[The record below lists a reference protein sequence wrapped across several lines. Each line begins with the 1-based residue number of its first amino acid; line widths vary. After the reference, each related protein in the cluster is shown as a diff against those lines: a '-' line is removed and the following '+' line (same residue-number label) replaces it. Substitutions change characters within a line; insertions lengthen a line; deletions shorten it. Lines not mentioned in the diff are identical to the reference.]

1 MIEKTKTGRLH
12 FIDAIRAW
20 AILMMLQGHFVSALL
35 SDEYRDM
42 DNLFFAIWNY
52 FRGITAPVFF
62 TIAGFIF
69 TFLLIRNFEKGWS
82 NPRVRKGV
90 IRGLQLIVIG
100 YILQVRFGRLFKGN
114 INDSFDIVHV
124 LQCLG
129 LSLLL
134 IVLIYLISFK
144 FKKYVFQA
152 LLCVITTS
160 LFLFKTEYEQWNY
173 FFLPEFLSNY
183 FTIDNGSVFTI
194 IPWFGFTSFGG
205 FLAVIFRKYHL
216 RPNFY
221 RNAIISMILVAYTLL
236 VNSYEIIRDL
246 KSITGLQIFEDALQS
261 SYLFARLGVVLF
273 VFSSFLFFRNYLTN
287 ITILKIGQLTL
298 PIYVLHSI
306 LLYNS
311 ITGYGLSR
319 FYYHSLS
326 PFPVIVGAICFMV
339 IICLVVL
346 KLSKTLINKKIRTF

>member
-1 MIEKTKTGRLH
+1 MSEKTKIGRLH

-35 SDEYRDM
+35 SEEYRDTE
-42 DNLFFAIWNY
+42 NLFFAMWSY

-69 TFLLIRNFEKGWS
+69 TFILIRNFKKGWY

-100 YILQVRFGRLFKGN
+100 YILQIRFGRLFKGT
-114 INDSFDIVHV
+114 INDSFNIVHV

-129 LSLLL
+129 LSIIL

-144 FKKYVFQA
+144 FKRRAFLV
-152 LLCVITTS
+152 LLCSITIT
-160 LFLFKTEYEQWNY
+160 LFFFKTEYEQWNY
-173 FFLPEFLSNY
+173 SFLPEFLSNY
-183 FTIDNGSVFTI
+183 FTTANGSVFTI

-216 RPNFY
+216 KPNFY
-221 RNAIISMILVAYTLL
+221 RNAIISMILVGYTL
-236 VNSYEIIRDL
+236 VANSYEIIRDL
-246 KSITGLQIFEDALQS
+246 KVLTGLQLFEDALQS
-261 SYLFARLGVVLF
+261 SYLFVRLGVVLF
-273 VFSSFLFFRNYLTN
+273 IFSSFLFFRNYLTN
-287 ITILKIGQLTL
+287 KTILKIGQLTL
-298 PIYVLHSI
+298 PIYVLHAI

-326 PFPVIVGAICFMV
+326 PFPVIVGAICFLV

-346 KLSKTLINKKIRTF
+346 ELSKNKRLLNVLQW

>member
-1 MIEKTKTGRLH
+1 MIERTKIGRLN
-12 FIDAIRAW
+12 FVDAIRAW

-35 SDEYRDM
+35 SDEYRDQ
-42 DNLFFAIWNY
+42 DNLFFAVWSY

-62 TIAGFIF
+62 TVAGFIF
-69 TFLLIRNFEKGWS
+69 TFLLIRNFNKGWT
-82 NPRVRKGV
+82 NPRVRKGI

-100 YILQVRFGRLFKGN
+100 YILQIRFGRLFKRN

-134 IVLIYLISFK
+134 IVVIYLISFK
-144 FKKYVFQA
+144 FRKHVFLI
-152 LLCVITTS
+152 LLCAITITI
-160 LFLFKTEYEQWNY
+160 FLFKTEYEQWNY
-173 FFLPEFLSNY
+173 SVLPEFLSNY
-183 FTIDNGSVFTI
+183 FTTANGSVFTI

-205 FLAVIFRKYHL
+205 FLAVIFRENHL
-216 RPNFY
+216 KPNFY
-221 RNAIISMILVAYTLL
+221 RNAIISMILIGFIMVG
-236 VNSYEIIRDL
+236 NSYEIIRDL

-273 VFSSFLFFRNYLTN
+273 VFSFFLLFRNYLSN
-287 ITILKIGQLTL
+287 KTILKIGQLTL
-298 PIYVLHSI
+298 PIYVLHAI

-326 PFPVIVGAICFMV
+326 PFPVIVGAICFLV
-339 IICLVVL
+339 IICTVVL
-346 KLSKTLINKKIRTF
+346 KLSKNKRLLNILQW